1 MAFRVVTPAGW
12 HDARMCATI
21 ATPDVVVALLCGILA
36 VRGAMK
42 GFAWQAVRTVG
53 LIAAVVAAG
62 AGYRPLAGW
71 IEQKMSFVP
80 DVAAP
85 IVAWFALFVGVLL
98 VATWFAWMARGAVRT
113 IKLGFADRIAGFLM
127 GAIMGLV
134 LLTIAFLAIG
144 TYLPDAQ
151 LRDAME
157 GSISVRAMAEVAHVA
172 EPVIPE
178 KIQRHWQD
186 ALRTLQ
192 DMAGKDAGEPTPAA
206 P

>member
-1 MAFRVVTPAGW
+1 ML
-12 HDARMCATI
+12 ATI
-21 ATPDVVVALLCGILA
+21 ATSDAVVALLCGILA

-42 GFAWQAVRTVG
+42 GLAWQAVRTVG

-62 AGYRPLAGW
+62 AGYRPLGGW
-71 IEQKMSFVP
+71 IEERVSFIP

-113 IKLGFADRIAGFLM
+113 VKLGLADRIAGFAM

-144 TYLPDAQ
+144 TYLPEAQ

-157 GSISVRAMAEVAHVA
+157 GSISVRAMAEVVDVA
-172 EPVIPE
+172 EPLIPE
-178 KIQRHWQD
+178 KIKRHWQD
-186 ALRTLQ
+186 ALRTLE
-192 DMAGKDAGEPTPAA
+192 DMAGKDAGEADHAA